1 MGKQLNLKWVSDAIG
16 EDFKKWKKGDIIRI
30 QAQTGTG
37 KTYFIT
43 GDANTYGIVDTLED
57 WEKMIYICNRTELK
71 RQIKIQLLEK
81 YGEKI
86 PCKKDNKD
94 KFILDKKGK
103 KQYDMKQIDDM
114 TVIKN
119 ITITSYHAISFGR
132 LDKIYLDKNVSLD
145 DYEYIICDECHFF
158 MTDAGY
164 NNKAYLALEEL
175 IKTRHRNAIKIFI
188 SATMDEI
195 SLAIQKMSEELKNK
209 GFGSYANFTIY
220 PPYTTGIDYSYLD
233 VSYFKKIKDI
243 IQLIKNDTTDEK
255 WIIFVTSKSMGEKI
269 LEDLEKKKVTATFI
283 HANTSKEDKEKIN
296 IATKSKFNSKVLIC
310 TKCLDNGVNIKD
322 NEVKN
327 LVVMTYDKT
336 TFIQEIGR
344 RRLNIKDAPQVNLF
358 IPMYTKKVFQ
368 GKIDENYQP
377 KINMIEVFEADEN
390 VFKRQYNNDLDRLP
404 YDIFYLDKD
413 NEWTINDL
421 GYARVYNDRDFANE
435 MVELFEHG
443 NDEKKDGF
451 AFVKK
456 QLEWLELGNTFDEL
470 NLIEDV
476 ADDEEVETLKS
487 WLNENYSN
495 DTRFKKEEFI
505 QQIEKIIKL
514 SLGTSLEEILTKLD
528 ASHKRDKGMKQYN
541 KLFSLLELPYLV
553 SSKVIKETIEGKRK
567 NITYWIIGKEE

>member
-1 MGKQLNLKWVSDAIG
+1 MSKKQLNLKWVKDTIG

-37 KTYFIT
+37 KTFFIT
-43 GDANTYGIVDTLED
+43 GDSDNYGIVDTLED

-71 RQIKIQLLEK
+71 RQIKLDLLKK
-81 YGEKI
+81 YNEPI
-86 PCKKDNKD
+86 PYKKDDKD
-94 KFILDKKGK
+94 NFMLDKNGK

-132 LDKIYLDKNVSLD
+132 LDRTYLGKDVSLD
-145 DYEYIICDECHFF
+145 DYNYIICDECHFF

-195 SLAIQKMSEELKNK
+195 SLAIEKMSEELKKK
-209 GFGSYANFTIY
+209 GFGSYSNFTIHK
-220 PPYTTGIDYSYLD
+220 PYTTGIDYSYLN
-233 VSYFKKIKDI
+233 VMYFKQIKDI
-243 IQLIKNDTTDEK
+243 LQLIKNDTTDEK

-269 LEDLEKKKVTATFI
+269 VEDLEEKKVTATFI

-368 GKIDENYQP
+368 KKIDENFQP
-377 KINMIEVFEADEN
+377 KIDMIEVFECDEADKN
-390 VFKRQYNNDLDRLP
+390 VFKRTYNNDLDKLP
-404 YDIFYLDKD
+404 YDIFYLNKD
-413 NEWTINDL
+413 NKWTINDL
-421 GYARVYNDRDFANE
+421 GYVRVYNDRDFANN
-435 MVELFEHG
+435 MIELFETG
-443 NDEKKDGF
+443 NDGKRDRF
-451 AFVKK
+451 AYIKEQLRWL
-456 QLEWLELGNTFDEL
+456 QLESTFDEL

-476 ADDEEVETLKS
+476 ADDEEVETLK
-487 WLNENYSN
+487 
-495 DTRFKKEEFI
+495 EFLDKCI
-505 QQIEKIIKL
+505 GEKVLEDKQQELCNILSSELLKI
-514 SLGTSLEEILTKLD
+514 S
-528 ASHKRDKGMKQYN
+528 RDKLQSKN
-541 KLFSLLELPYLV
+541 KMHPDTVNSILKNDLKLPYNITATKT
-553 SSKVIKETIEGKRK
+553 SKRVDGKPKKYTYWTVIKTVE
-567 NITYWIIGKEE
+567 